1 MTTRIAS
8 AECVPQTFIRH
19 GSSHACYETQE
30 YCLTIATHSA
40 TTWRE
45 VRCECHQLLFI
56 AKGFVEW
63 IEVKCRRCHRINEV
77 RGMTISSRLT

>member
-8 AECVPQTFIRH
+8 AECTPQTYNRQGAQPIYSMAQDYR
-19 GSSHACYETQE
+19 
-30 YCLTIATHSA
+30 LTIATHSA

-77 RGMTISSRLT
+77 RGLPISSRLT